1 MKAGTGF
8 LLTAVSSSTHHNAR
22 LTAGTQRMCGA
33 KAEQEAPR
41 LIQQCGVIW
50 PLMSLGLY
58 MFVCVHMSAT
68 ETGVGMGA

>member
-1 MKAGTGF
+1 
-8 LLTAVSSSTHHNAR
+8 
-22 LTAGTQRMCGA
+22 MCGA
-33 KAEQEAPR
+33 KAEQKAPR

-68 ETGVGMGA
+68 EMGVGMGA

>member
-1 MKAGTGF
+1 
-8 LLTAVSSSTHHNAR
+8 
-22 LTAGTQRMCGA
+22 MCGA

-58 MFVCVHMSAT
+58 ICLCVCICQLQRRVWAWAHERACLAAQTFLCMCA
-68 ETGVGMGA
+68 G